1 MVSEEPEGQ
10 RWARSWS
17 DPTSDPEPAAIGE
30 PSAAPSRAAETT
42 WPTISEVSSDGTD
55 AVPPIRTHRTHVGRE
70 PRQPQQ
76 AASHPK
82 RTRKRPTKTA
92 ADSQASERA
101 GGGSCLAGV
110 FLALGLVLFMFFV
123 SQAWTE
129 RTYHLLG
136 NVVGAIVTFLGTAAG
151 AGVAVAE
158 SKGDRP
164 GAVLLAV
171 LSAVLLLGSI
181 PLFILID
188 NPYLYR

>member
-1 MVSEEPEGQ
+1 M
-10 RWARSWS
+10 
-17 DPTSDPEPAAIGE
+17 
-30 PSAAPSRAAETT
+30 
-42 WPTISEVSSDGTD
+42 
-55 AVPPIRTHRTHVGRE
+55 
-70 PRQPQQ
+70 
-76 AASHPK
+76 
-82 RTRKRPTKTA
+82 
-92 ADSQASERA
+92 
-101 GGGSCLAGV
+101 L
-110 FLALGLVLFMFFV
+110 LALGLVLVMFFV

-136 NVVGAIVTFLGTAAG
+136 NVVGAIVALLGAAAG